1 MRVLQGMNVA
11 NERAIVSFQSTMN
24 DRLIRACRREPV
36 DRTPVWMMRQA
47 GRYLK
52 EYRDIRK
59 NVSFLDLCKD
69 VDLAAEVSLQPLRI
83 VGVDAVIFFSDIL
96 IPVEAMGV
104 NVGLTDKGPDIEHPI
119 RTMADVVKLRIPD
132 PASEVPFVGNILRR
146 LRIELKNEVPL
157 VGFSGAPWTLAS
169 YMIEGGGSK
178 SFAEIKKM
186 AYSDPATLRALL
198 DKLAT
203 TVITYLKFQ
212 IESGAQVVQLFDTWA
227 GELTRRDYEAF
238 ALPVVQRIF
247 SEIGNSVPRILYIN
261 GCANILE
268 SMASSG
274 ADVLSI
280 DWRLPIGEAMAR
292 VGKRVAIQGNLDPTT
307 LLGTTANLT
316 ATAEDILKQAG
327 PTGHIFNLGHGI
339 LPPTPVENA
348 RALIDFVKAYRHSK

>member
-1 MRVLQGMNVA
+1 
-11 NERAIVSFQSTMN
+11 MN

-52 EYRDIRK
+52 EYRDIRQK
-59 NVSFLDLCKD
+59 VSFLELCKD
-69 VDLAAEVSLQPLRI
+69 IDLAAEVSLQPLRI

-104 NVGLTDKGPDIEHPI
+104 NVSLTDKGPEIANPV
-119 RTMADVVKLRIPD
+119 RSMADVRKLNIPD
-132 PASEVPFVGNILRR
+132 PASEVPFVGNILKR
-146 LRIELKNEVPL
+146 LRTELRNEVPL

-169 YMIEGGGSK
+169 YMIEGGGTK

-186 AYSDPATLRALL
+186 AYSEPATLHALL

-203 TVITYLKFQ
+203 TVIAYLKFQ

-227 GELTRRDYEAF
+227 GELTRRDYDAF

-268 SMASSG
+268 SMAGSG
-274 ADVLSI
+274 AEVLSI
-280 DWRLPIGEAMAR
+280 DWRLPISEARAR
-292 VGKRVAIQGNLDPTT
+292 VGNRVALQGNLDPCT

-316 ATAEDILKQAG
+316 ATAEEILNQAG
-327 PTGHIFNLGHGI
+327 PLGHIFNLGHGI

-348 RALIDFVKAYRHSK
+348 RALIDFVKAYRHKK

>member
-1 MRVLQGMNVA
+1 
-11 NERAIVSFQSTMN
+11 MN

-52 EYRDIRK
+52 EYREIRQK
-59 NVSFLDLCKD
+59 VSFLELCKD
-69 VDLAAEVSLQPLRI
+69 IDLAAEVSLQPLRI

-104 NVGLTDKGPDIEHPI
+104 NVSLTDKGPEIGHPI
-119 RTMADVVKLRIPD
+119 RSIADVHKLRVPD
-132 PASEVPFVGNILRR
+132 PAGEVPFVGNILKR
-146 LRIELKNEVPL
+146 LRSELKNEVPL

-169 YMIEGGGSK
+169 YMIEGGGTK

-186 AYSDPATLRALL
+186 AYSEPATLHALL

-203 TVITYLKFQ
+203 TVIAYLKFQ

-227 GELTRRDYEAF
+227 GELTRRDYDTF

-247 SEIGNSVPRILYIN
+247 AEIGNKVPRILYIN

-268 SMASSG
+268 SMAGSG
-274 ADVLSI
+274 AEVLSI
-280 DWRLPIGEAMAR
+280 DWRIPISEARAR
-292 VGKRVAIQGNLDPTT
+292 VGERVALQGNLDPCT

-316 ATAEDILKQAG
+316 ATAGEILKQAG
-327 PTGHIFNLGHGI
+327 AVGHIFNLGHGI

-348 RALIDFVKAYRHSK
+348 RALIDFVKTYRHKK